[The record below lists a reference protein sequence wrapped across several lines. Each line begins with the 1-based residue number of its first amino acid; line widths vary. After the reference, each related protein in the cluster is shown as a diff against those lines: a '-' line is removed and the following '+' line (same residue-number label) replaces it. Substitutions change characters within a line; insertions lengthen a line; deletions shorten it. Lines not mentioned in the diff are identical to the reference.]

1 MIRRIYEIALITSPI
16 IAIYGVLPFFV
27 FEIITI
33 QEVIKL
39 TIGLTL
45 NTFLVWAIL
54 IQLKSKFP
62 TLSNIWLFLTSYG
75 INLMIRVI
83 LLVFLTLFD
92 LSKPPIGDK
101 YFIYPI
107 ATSFAINMVIIVI
120 INSIINTYR
129 YNDVQR
135 ELHEIKLQNSVAQKL
150 SLINQM
156 QPHFL
161 FNALSNL
168 KSLIKENP
176 NTAEDYTIKLADFL
190 RYSVESH
197 QSDVISLE
205 KELEFTRDYIDLQK
219 VRFENAF
226 TYNLDIPNTLLQ
238 HKLPVLALQTLVEN
252 IFKHNVFTEKKP
264 IHFTIS
270 GNENS
275 LTVWNKKKM
284 LKNYETTSTGL
295 SNLNKR
301 YELIYQKSIV
311 IQDTDEDFTVTIS
324 LIPV

>member
-1 MIRRIYEIALITSPI
+1 MIRRLYEMALITSPI

-27 FEIITI
+27 FEIINI
-33 QEVIKL
+33 QEVVKL
-39 TIGLTL
+39 TIGLAL
-45 NTFLVWAIL
+45 NTFIAWAIL

-62 TLSNIWLFLTSYG
+62 SLSNIWLFLASYG
-75 INLMIRVI
+75 INLLIRVI
-83 LLVFLTLFD
+83 LIMFLRSFD
-92 LSKPPIGDK
+92 LAKPPIDDK

-107 ATSFAINMVIIVI
+107 ATSFAVNIVIIVI
-120 INSIINTYR
+120 INSIVNTYR

-135 ELHEIKLQNSVAQKL
+135 ELHEIKLQSSEAQKL

-176 NTAEDYTIKLADFL
+176 NTAEDYIIKLADFL

-197 QSDVISLE
+197 QSEVISLE

-226 TYNLDIPNTLLQ
+226 TYNVD
-238 HKLPVLALQTLVEN
+238 
-252 IFKHNVFTEKKP
+252 

-275 LTVWNKKKM
+275 LTVWNKKTM
-284 LKNYETTSTGL
+284 LKNNETTSTGL
-295 SNLNKR
+295 TNLNKR
-301 YELIYQKSIV
+301 YELIHQKSIV
-311 IQDTDEDFTVTIS
+311 VKDTDEDFTVTIS
-324 LIPV
+324 LIPT